1 MKRQFLTTILLFCT
15 ITVLSQPYDM
25 KIDDNSNAVKLKLN
39 DGIGISFPDA
49 DKKFYKSFQCVK
61 D

>member
-1 MKRQFLTTILLFCT
+1 
-15 ITVLSQPYDM
+15 M